1 MKKLLGLALVII
13 VLAGACEKTSD
24 STDEFSNSLALGTG
38 MNASNFTL
46 VGEGTVFQHGTT
58 IYFRLE
64 SKDDMAGSDVRI
76 AINPVGTSNYENR
89 DYPSLQDYG
98 HITISSFSVANP
110 GNYTATG
117 ILLTGNKTIASVNF
131 TIQ

>member
-46 VGEGTVFQHGTT
+46 AGEGTVFQHGTT
-58 IYFRLE
+58 I
-64 SKDDMAGSDVRI
+64 
-76 AINPVGTSNYENR
+76 
-89 DYPSLQDYG
+89 
-98 HITISSFSVANP
+98 
-110 GNYTATG
+110 
-117 ILLTGNKTIASVNF
+117 
-131 TIQ
+131 